1 MFWDQQEKLILERLD
16 NGQRFHIRPFKKD
29 EQQVKRKLRNFVIGR
44 FPGFGAITGLFFL
57 YLYIPIVILIVF
69 SFNTGRS
76 ATIWHGF
83 SLEWYARAFAN
94 DDIQRAAINSI
105 VVAVTAT
112 CFATTLATLAALIM
126 TRSRKFKGQ
135 TISYA
140 VLMLPLIV
148 PEIVTAVATLSF
160 FAAVGLKLGIGRVI
174 LAHTVFCIPF
184 AFLPIRARLE
194 GMDDTLE
201 QAASDL
207 YANEWQTFRHVTL
220 PLLLPGIVS
229 GAMLAF
235 IISIDDF
242 IITLM
247 VAQAGMTT
255 LPLYIYG
262 MVRMGVTPE
271 INAVSTVML
280 AISILF
286 VSLSYYIGQR
296 R

>member
-1 MFWDQQEKLILERLD
+1 M
-16 NGQRFHIRPFKKD
+16 KKRIHKFI
-29 EQQVKRKLRNFVIGR
+29 VGR
-44 FPGFGAITGLFFL
+44 FPGFGFITGLFFL
-57 YLYIPIVILIVF
+57 YLYVPILILVMF
-69 SFNTGRS
+69 SFNAGRS
-76 ATIWHGF
+76 ATIWNGF
-83 SLEWYARAFAN
+83 SLEWYVHAFAN
-94 DDIQRAAINSI
+94 DDIQRAAANSI
-105 VVAVTAT
+105 VVAIS
-112 CFATTLATLAALIM
+112 ATTIATMLATFAALIM
-126 TRSRKFKGQ
+126 ARSQKFKGQ

-160 FAAVGLKLGIGRVI
+160 FSAVGLKLGLGRVI

-184 AFLPIRARLE
+184 AFLPIRARLQ

-201 QAASDL
+201 QAAQDL

-262 MVRMGVTPE
+262 MVRMGITPE
-271 INAVSTVML
+271 INAVSTIML

-286 VSLSYYIGQR
+286 VSLSYYVGKR

>member
-1 MFWDQQEKLILERLD
+1 MMKSDSASTAGRPEKK
-16 NGQRFHIRPFKKD
+16 G
-29 EQQVKRKLRNFVIGR
+29 KRRIHNFVVGR
-44 FPGFGAITGLFFL
+44 FPGFGAVTWLFFF
-57 YLYIPIVILIVF
+57 YLYVPILILVIF
-69 SFNTGRS
+69 SFNSGRS
-76 ATIWHGF
+76 ATIWSGF
-83 SLEWYARAFAN
+83 SLEWYVHAFAN

-105 VVAVTAT
+105 VVAISAT
-112 CFATTLATLAALIM
+112 LIATTLATFAALIM
-126 TRSRKFKGQ
+126 ARSQKFKGQ

-160 FAAVGLKLGIGRVI
+160 FTAVGLKLGLGRVI
-174 LAHTVFCIPF
+174 VAHTVFCIPF
-184 AFLPIRARLE
+184 AFLPIRARLQ

-201 QAASDL
+201 QAAQDL

-262 MVRMGVTPE
+262 MVRMGITPE

-280 AISILF
+280 TISILF
-286 VSLSYYIGQR
+286 VSLSYYVGQR

>member
-1 MFWDQQEKLILERLD
+1 MARDRSSSPEKGAR
-16 NGQRFHIRPFKKD
+16 N
-29 EQQVKRKLRNFVIGR
+29 VRKGIRNFVIGR
-44 FPGFGAITGLFFL
+44 FPGFGIITWLFFL
-57 YLYIPIVILIVF
+57 YLYIPILILVVF

-76 ATIWHGF
+76 ATIWNGF
-83 SLEWYARAFAN
+83 SLEWYAHAFAN

-105 VVAVTAT
+105 VVAVSAT
-112 CFATTLATLAALIM
+112 GAATTLATFAALVM
-126 TRSRKFKGQ
+126 ARGRKFKGQ
-135 TISYA
+135 PAAYA

-160 FAAVGLKLGIGRVI
+160 FAAVGLKLGLGRVI
-174 LAHTVFCIPF
+174 LAHTVFCVPF

-201 QAASDL
+201 QAAHDL
-207 YANEWQTFRHVTL
+207 YASDWQTFRHVTL
-220 PLLLPGIVS
+220 PLLLPGIIS

-262 MVRMGVTPE
+262 MVRMGITPE